1 MRCYICKS
9 GKVYDY
15 RKVNNIGV
23 VKCSDCKLIFVPEI
37 SDRVIEEFYSTGYFS
52 GSGSETGYAD
62 YLKDENNH
70 RENARNLLKK
80 TLGKY
85 RKYPGLRVLDIGC
98 AHGFFLDE
106 ARKLGHEVYGL
117 ELSEEGYHYATDNL
131 GLKIAKGTL
140 STVEYNHSF
149 FDAIFLI
156 GTIEHMKDPGHE
168 LSLIRDILKDGGLL
182 IITTI
187 DTGGILPLY
196 HIKPPEHLFYFS
208 HGNIRQLLRIA
219 GFTRVRTHTYFV
231 RYRVSDLFARFN
243 AFFGYKVFG
252 YLSSWMESLFPN
264 LSMQIPTNEMLVI
277 AEKEKG

>member
-1 MRCYICKS
+1 
-9 GKVYDY
+9 
-15 RKVNNIGV
+15 
-23 VKCSDCKLIFVPEI
+23 
-37 SDRVIEEFYSTGYFS
+37 
-52 GSGSETGYAD
+52 
-62 YLKDENNH
+62 
-70 RENARNLLKK
+70 
-80 TLGKY
+80 
-85 RKYPGLRVLDIGC
+85 VLDIGC

-149 FDAIFLI
+149 FDAIFLV

-168 LSLIRDILKDGGLL
+168 LSLLRDILKDGGLL

-252 YLSSWMESLFPN
+252 YLSSLMERLFPN